1 VRRVLVRTATVVVF
15 LAGWLVAAAFLWRT
29 SVPSS
34 LDVGGLEV
42 HRFFSAH
49 ELRRATSYQR
59 FVDALWAA
67 QLVAKVAALAVLAW
81 RAPRLV
87 RTMGLGRVGAGV
99 IVAMLVLV
107 TLWFVSLPFGFAQ
120 QWWDARHGLVPHD
133 YVSWIFAPWA
143 SLLFEAFFALIAVAT
158 VLGLAG
164 RFGDRWWLVGA
175 PIVVV
180 ISGAFALL
188 FGYVAQVGTH
198 PLESGRIRAEVRVL
212 ERREGIAGTPVHVQN
227 VSNMTHEANAY
238 ANGIGPSANVILWDT
253 LLDGRFTPGEV
264 RVVLAHEF
272 GHVADKHILKAI
284 GWTALF
290 VLPILW
296 LVTVVARLRG
306 GIANPAA
313 LPFALL
319 ILVVL
324 GFLAA
329 PFENVVSRRYESE
342 ADWSALKAT
351 HDAAS
356 ARKLFI
362 DFQRT
367 SLQEP
372 DPPTW
377 DYLWLENHPT
387 IAQRIAMA
395 EAWLKRNAGRRA
407 GRPSPAGS

>member
-1 VRRVLVRTATVVVF
+1 MTATRIGRLATVVVF
-15 LAGWLVAAAFLWRT
+15 LAGWLVAAALLWRT
-29 SVPSS
+29 SVPSN
-34 LDVGGLEV
+34 LDVGGLDV

-49 ELRRATSYQR
+49 ELSRAQR
-59 FVDALWAA
+59 YSRFLDALWVLHLLA
-67 QLVAKVAALAVLAW
+67 QVVALGVLTW

-87 RTMGLGRVGAGV
+87 RTIGLGRVGTGV
-99 IVAMLVLV
+99 IIAMLVLV
-107 TLWFVSLPFGFAQ
+107 TLWFVSLPFGFAE
-120 QWWDARHGLVPHD
+120 QWWAARHGLAPHD

-143 SLLFEAFFALIAVAT
+143 SLSFEAFFALIAVVT

-164 RFGDRWWLVGA
+164 WLGDRWWLVGA
-175 PIVVV
+175 PLFVV
-180 ISGAFALL
+180 ISAAFALL

-198 PLESGRIRAEVRVL
+198 GVNSGSLRAAVQVL
-212 ERREGIAGTPVHVQN
+212 ERREGVSGTPIHVQD
-227 VSNMTHEANAY
+227 VSSYTNEANAY

-264 RVVLAHEF
+264 RVVLAHEL
-272 GHVADKHILKAI
+272 GHVAHRHILKGI

-290 VLPILW
+290 VLPIAW
-296 LVTVVARLRG
+296 LVTLLARRRG
-306 GIANPAA
+306 GIADPAA

-319 ILVVL
+319 VLVVL

-329 PFENVVSRRYESE
+329 PIENVVSRRYEAE

-356 ARKLFI
+356 ARKLFVA
-362 DFQRT
+362 FEQT

-372 DPPTW
+372 NPPTW

-395 EAWLKRNAGRRA
+395 RAWARRSQ
-407 GRPSPAGS
+407 P